1 LKIDD
6 VELPGFPD
14 SIAYVTLSQLGEDEV
29 YKLLLQKLGAP
40 DHDQAASRLNQTDQN
55 SAREIIE
62 ACFRRAIY
70 TRMDSE
76 IDLCAMYDS
85 IGMAIGRVQ
94 QLIPRI
100 MDQALQFT
108 CNQILVELDNV
119 ERTRRSGYAGVSNV
133 HPLKTRI
140 DRHKLRV
147 VKLLLEIRRMAGIPM
162 QLPTVLGNDHFYGLD
177 EANGPP
183 RK

>member
-1 LKIDD
+1 
-6 VELPGFPD
+6 
-14 SIAYVTLSQLGEDEV
+14 
-29 YKLLLQKLGAP
+29 
-40 DHDQAASRLNQTDQN
+40 
-55 SAREIIE
+55 
-62 ACFRRAIY
+62 
-70 TRMDSE
+70 MDSE

-119 ERTRRSGYAGVSNV
+119 ERTRRSGYTGVSNV
-133 HPLKTRI
+133 HPLKTQI